1 MKKPQISHLGDNP
14 IKFRC
19 WRASQL
25 WFKTRVASY
34 GIYTVWRVL
43 LAANLYVLHF
53 AHVAFFY
60 IAGLANPDIFPRSAP
75 AWVSFGG
82 IKDAAG

>member
-1 MKKPQISHLGDNP
+1 MTIPSNFAAGVPLSCG
-14 IKFRC
+14 
-19 WRASQL
+19 S
-25 WFKTRVASY
+25 TRVASY

-43 LAANLYVLHF
+43 LEANLYVLHF